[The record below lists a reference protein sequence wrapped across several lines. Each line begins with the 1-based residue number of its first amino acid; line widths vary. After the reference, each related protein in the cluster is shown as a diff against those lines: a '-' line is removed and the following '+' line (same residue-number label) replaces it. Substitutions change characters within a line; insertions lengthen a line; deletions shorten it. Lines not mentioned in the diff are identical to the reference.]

1 MVACELASCSK
12 RYLGRKC
19 RCYTTLDDLEL
30 RGLPQEEREK
40 RTNSEQFCAFEA
52 EDGFLYGCDKGCCSG
67 GCPGQCDNVAPRPPT
82 GVYIK
87 RDPDTPTLPK
97 VQTRPIVQMIL
108 LTSLV
113 LIILAILALY
123 A

>member
-12 RYLGRKC
+12 NYLDRKC
-19 RCYTTLDDLEL
+19 KCYTTLDDLQL
-30 RGLPQEEREK
+30 RGLPQEERIK

-67 GCPGQCDNVAPRPPT
+67 GCPGQCDNVNSKPPT
-82 GVYIK
+82 GVYVK
-87 RDPDTPTLPK
+87 RDSMSSNPVVK
-97 VQTRPIVQMIL
+97 TRPIIQLVL
-108 LTSLV
+108 LTAFV
-113 LIILAILALY
+113 LILLAILSLY